1 MIAWREMASR
11 FWHADSLA
19 RFKQGYEVVTVTHN
33 DGLRPKRGRYF
44 RWDVEPNGYNKYLAD
59 FVNKMAI
66 LAGEVTVGA
75 VALGHVLK

>member
-1 MIAWREMASR
+1 
-11 FWHADSLA
+11 
-19 RFKQGYEVVTVTHN
+19 
-33 DGLRPKRGRYF
+33 LRPKRGRYF